1 MKKKY
6 LSTLKSYIKA
16 GKLPLLLGIAPFFMD
31 KNKKNLEILREKI
44 NYSIHKTLK
53 KKYEY
58 SKIDD
63 FKLKPKCKVNNPIWF
78 MWLQGINNAPEL
90 CKINFERLKEIYPNR
105 VVLITSDNL
114 SDYIDLPNFIINK
127 WLSGCISNTHFS
139 DIVRISLLVTY
150 GGTWVDST
158 VFASQELL
166 DKQENFLI
174 PQTFKPGRDGNVI
187 PISSW
192 FIQCDKGNLYLS
204 RVKNLLFQYW
214 KKNNELIDYFLL
226 HHFLMIA
233 SEELDNY
240 LDNIA
245 PLDNTLPHY
254 LMLKM
259 KKERISLAEFENYV
273 SQAQLLKFTNKYE
286 NKVEKEN
293 YERLEQ
299 LLKEK
304 SYGRN

>member
-1 MKKKY
+1 
-6 LSTLKSYIKA
+6 
-16 GKLPLLLGIAPFFMD
+16 
-31 KNKKNLEILREKI
+31 
-44 NYSIHKTLK
+44 
-53 KKYEY
+53 
-58 SKIDD
+58 
-63 FKLKPKCKVNNPIWF
+63 
-78 MWLQGINNAPEL
+78 
-90 CKINFERLKEIYPNR
+90 
-105 VVLITSDNL
+105 
-114 SDYIDLPNFIINK
+114 
-127 WLSGCISNTHFS
+127 
-139 DIVRISLLVTY
+139 
-150 GGTWVDST
+150 
-158 VFASQELL
+158 
-166 DKQENFLI
+166 
-174 PQTFKPGRDGNVI
+174 
-187 PISSW
+187 
-192 FIQCDKGNLYLS
+192 
-204 RVKNLLFQYW
+204 
-214 KKNNELIDYFLL
+214 NELIDYFLL

-259 KKERISLAEFENYV
+259 KKERISLGELENYI